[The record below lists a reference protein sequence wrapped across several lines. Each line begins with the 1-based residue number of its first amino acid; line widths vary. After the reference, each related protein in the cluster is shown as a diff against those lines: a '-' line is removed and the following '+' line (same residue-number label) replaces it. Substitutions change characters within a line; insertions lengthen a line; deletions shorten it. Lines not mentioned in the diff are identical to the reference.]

1 MRLQKSTGKY
11 FSTDSLLERHPGSH
25 YTQVGGENPV
35 GIHVL
40 LDVDLEAKVLK
51 VIEEAIEISGLGG
64 KHIAAERL
72 AAGVFDRNPELG
84 SSAIPN

>member
-1 MRLQKSTGKY
+1 M
-11 FSTDSLLERHPGSH
+11 
-25 YTQVGGENPV
+25 